1 MFLALIE
8 DSDGTAVA
16 AYEFKNEEDAWAWG
30 RAAAA
35 PHESVSVLVPLT
47 IKDREFV
54 PLTIEDREPVRLTFR
69 PVGGADADDLD

>member
-47 IKDREFV
+47 V
-54 PLTIEDREPVRLTFR
+54 EDREPVRLTFR